1 MKTILKIK
9 KLLTKR
15 SDYGII
21 VKRLTKGAKNENE
34 TEAAQTQSGSGVF
47 DQDLEN

>member
-1 MKTILKIK
+1 LEKG
-9 KLLTKR
+9 LTYG
-15 SDYGII
+15 DVFGII
-21 VKRLTKGAKNENE
+21 VKRLTKDAKNENE